1 MENPLNI
8 SQKAWQYDP
17 ATRTVTNDN
26 GREVI
31 CTIPA
36 GQPDSIG
43 RMLAVAPAMSALV
56 DTLPPL
62 LENWHANLTTLA
74 NNTDE
79 KTASA
84 AIQALMTGQLLGST
98 PALVA
103 IAHDLHTQLG
113 ASLCA
118 WHGEEDS
125 VQEEH
130 SDLIKELE
138 AADARASAV
147 LNAGSAALPAGM
159 LRALAKSLLERAEQ
173 LDGLQPY
180 VITHSHR
187 FGQTVYTAWSAGA
200 PNEQQMA
207 SLLEEEFEEDRGETL
222 ESHRMEIAEL
232 TGTAPKS
239 GLAPMGEDADQD
251 GEGADRPAGM

>member
-1 MENPLNI
+1 MDI

-17 ATRTVTNDN
+17 LTRTVTNGN
-26 GREVI
+26 GSEVI

-36 GQPDSIG
+36 GLSDSIG

-62 LENWHANLTTLA
+62 LEKWHANLTTLA
-74 NNTDE
+74 NNPDE

-84 AIQALMTGQLLGST
+84 AIEALVTGQLLGST

-103 IAHDLHTQLG
+103 IAHDLHTQLS

-130 SDLIKELE
+130 SDLIKELD

-147 LNAGSAALPAGM
+147 LSAGSAALPAGT
-159 LRALAKSLLERAEQ
+159 LRALARSLLERAER

-180 VITHSHR
+180 VVTHSHR

-200 PNEQQMA
+200 PNEKQMA
-207 SLLEEEFEEDRGETL
+207 SLLEEKFEEDRGETL
-222 ESHRMEIAEL
+222 ESHRVEIAEI
-232 TGTAPKS
+232 TGTVPMS
-239 GLAPMGEDADQD
+239 VLAPMDEDVDQD
-251 GEGADRPAGM
+251 DEGADRPAVM

>member
-1 MENPLNI
+1 MNI

-17 ATRTVTNDN
+17 TTRMVTKDN
-26 GREVI
+26 GREII
-31 CTIPA
+31 CTVPA
-36 GQPDSIG
+36 GQPDSIA

-62 LENWHANLTTLA
+62 IENWQANLTKLA
-74 NNTDE
+74 SQADE
-79 KTASA
+79 KTAA
-84 AIQALMTGQLLGST
+84 AAAHALVTGQLLGST

-103 IAHDLHTQLG
+103 IANDLHTQLG

-130 SDLIKELE
+130 EDLIKELE

-147 LNAGSAALPAGM
+147 LNATGGAALPAAT

-173 LDGLQPY
+173 LDGLKPY
-180 VITHSHR
+180 VVTHSHR

-200 PNEQQMA
+200 PNEMQMA
-207 SLLEEEFEEDRGETL
+207 GLLEEEFEGDRGETL
-222 ESHRMEIAEL
+222 ESHRMEIGEL
-232 TGTAPKS
+232 TGTTSKS
-239 GLAPMGEDADQD
+239 VLAPTAVDADLEN
-251 GEGADRPAGM
+251 EGVERPSGM